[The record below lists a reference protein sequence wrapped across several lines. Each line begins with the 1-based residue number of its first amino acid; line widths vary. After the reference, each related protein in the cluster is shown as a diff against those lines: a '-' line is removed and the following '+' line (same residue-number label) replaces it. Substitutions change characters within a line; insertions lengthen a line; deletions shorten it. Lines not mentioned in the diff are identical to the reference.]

1 MTFVPS
7 DRALQDHL
15 VRITERAAVAARDLV
30 GSGDKL
36 AVDGAA
42 VRAMRQAFASAPVAA
57 RIVVGEGEKDEAPML
72 YGGEMLGTGGP
83 EIDVA
88 VDPVDGTRLAAEALP
103 GSVAVMAVA
112 PRGALFDPANV
123 FYMEKLISLAAGA
136 TLSLE
141 RSLTEN
147 LSILASDLGR
157 PVSQLRVAVQTR
169 QRNQRYID
177 EVRAAGA
184 IVVPFADGDVVESLR
199 AARGEGVDLLIGIGG
214 APEGVLT
221 AVAVAASGGHMQAR
235 LSPQTAGERDR
246 ADAAGQ
252 PYGAILRLDDLV
264 ASPGVFV
271 LTAVT
276 DAAGLAAP
284 HVVDGAVV
292 TESIVIDGVAEPRTV
307 VRRHPMVP

>member
-1 MTFVPS
+1 MTFEPS

-15 VRITERAAVAARDLV
+15 VRITERAAVAAAEFV
-30 GSGDKL
+30 GSGNKL

-42 VRAMRQAFASAPVAA
+42 VRAMRLAFETAPVAA

-72 YGGEMLGTGGP
+72 YGGELLGAGGP
-83 EIDVA
+83 AIDVA

-112 PRGALFDPANV
+112 PRGALVDPAAV
-123 FYMEKLISLAAGA
+123 FYMEKLIAPAAGGA
-136 TLSLE
+136 LSLE
-141 RSLTEN
+141 RPLTEN
-147 LSILASDLGR
+147 LSILASALGR
-157 PVSQLRVAVQTR
+157 PVNQLRVAVQTR
-169 QRNQRYID
+169 PRNQRYI
-177 EVRAAGA
+177 EEIRAAGS

-199 AARGEGVDLLIGIGG
+199 AARGGGIDLLIGIGG

-235 LSPQTAGERDR
+235 LSPQTTGERDR
-246 ADAAGQ
+246 AVAAGQ
-252 PYGAILRLDDLV
+252 PHGEVLTLDDLV

-276 DAAGLAAP
+276 EAAGLAAP
-284 HVVDGAVV
+284 RVVDGAVM
-292 TESIVIDGVAEPRTV
+292 TESIVIDGVGDPRTV
-307 VRRHPMVP
+307 VWQHPVAT